1 MRKLKLAP
9 YSCRVAARIGDL
21 EKRRAAI
28 GTSADGR
35 AVTLW
40 VVAGSD
46 AWDMVARRPKWLAL
60 PCDGRSDPLTYD
72 WSIVRDHAP
81 VLLVR
86 AGHFEN
92 DMVLRLAQAL
102 LRDGAERVIDMRDG
116 TRYVPRRVAA

>member
-1 MRKLKLAP
+1 MMKRKLAP
-9 YSCRVAARIGDL
+9 YSRQVAARISDL
-21 EKRRAAI
+21 EKRRAAL
-28 GTSADGR
+28 GTSADAR

-40 VVAGSD
+40 VVAGPD

-60 PCDGRSDPLTYD
+60 PCDGRSDPFIYD
-72 WSIVRDHAP
+72 WSIVRGHAP

-86 AGHFEN
+86 AGKCEG
-92 DMVLRLAQAL
+92 DMILRLVQAL